1 MLVVFAILGI
11 TVLATLLIAIAAL
24 SQTRSLWHRIAQHE
38 IECRKEDAAIYGE
51 LRHCRASCNRLL
63 LEIQGETSRIAG
75 WIEAQDPDFARR
87 RAAALRAAQVRQQ
100 ELDQKHADFI
110 AEHGK

>member
-1 MLVVFAILGI
+1 MLVVFAILGL
-11 TVLATLLIAIAAL
+11 TVLAALMISIAAL
-24 SQTRSLWHRIAQHE
+24 LQTRSLWHRIAQHE
-38 IECRKEDAAIYGE
+38 NECRKEDAAIYGE

-87 RAAALRAAQVRQQ
+87 RAAALRAAHVRQQ
-100 ELDQKHADFI
+100 DLDQQTTGCA
-110 AEHGK
+110 AEHGR